1 MLEQTKEQKLLTKL
15 YECQDE
21 IQAYVNEIK
30 IDTDDCEL
38 NYKTLLTLL
47 TTKKD
52 LSELVSKL
60 EVVICDKQELM

>member
-30 IDTDDCEL
+30 IDTDGCEL